1 MKSLRSRQ
9 FLSALAIIG
18 VGIIVLGGLLY
29 YITQHRIME
38 NEKTHLSESGLELL
52 GFLDFQDSKFIIDKN
67 SKNDFLAFLVKH
79 NFTKLN
85 AEKYAYIQNVTTN
98 NIVWHSQYPFNDISA
113 DRFASDK
120 QRVFTTFNLS
130 MPSDQEGVDI
140 LSPEDT
146 QGRNKSKLD
155 GAENY
160 IVYARGFSYKPH
172 GNYQLILAKSAA
184 VLEKGRDEILRN
196 ILLLFLITTILVL
209 LAQVVSSYLVI
220 HPIKQFEKEIKRI
233 EAGEQ
238 QLISKTYPTELSAVK
253 SAVNALINGEKG
265 QKQRYRDALDD
276 LAHSLKTPLSVLQN
290 SADKNHN
297 ETVGTQ
303 VQRMNDIVAYQ
314 LRRAV
319 VSDQGTITQLQP
331 VRPVIYRLK
340 DPLLKVYRDK
350 PFEFVINVDDFVQ
363 CRMDSDD
370 MMEVFGN
377 LINNACRFCEKIVEV
392 TANQDGDMLVI
403 DIDDDGLGFPDKNP
417 SELLQRG
424 IRADSK
430 TEGQGI
436 GLAVSTE
443 IVEAIGG
450 KIELLVSP
458 YIGARVRLH
467 LPS

>member
-18 VGIIVLGGLLY
+18 LGIIVLGGLLY
-29 YITQHRIME
+29 YITQHRIIE
-38 NEKTHLSESGLELL
+38 TEKKQLSESGLELL
-52 GFLDFQDSKFIIDKN
+52 GFLDFKDGKFVIDKR

-79 NFTKLN
+79 NFSKLN
-85 AEKYAYIQNVTTN
+85 SNKFAYIQNTQTR

-113 DRFASDK
+113 DRFTKDK
-120 QRVFTTFNLS
+120 QRVFTTFNLNL
-130 MPSDQEGVDI
+130 PSDQEGADI

-146 QGRNKSKLD
+146 LGRNKSKLD

-160 IVYARGFSYKPH
+160 IVYARGFSYKPY

-184 VLEKGRDEILRN
+184 ALQKGRDEILRN
-196 ILLLFLITTILVL
+196 ILLLFGITTILVL
-209 LAQVVSSYLVI
+209 LAQLVSSYLVI
-220 HPIKQFEKEIKRI
+220 KPIKQFEKEIKKI

-238 QLISKTYPTELSAVK
+238 QLISKHYPTELSAVK
-253 SAVNALINGEKG
+253 SAVNALINAEKG

-297 ETVGTQ
+297 ETVSNQ

-319 VSDQGTITQLQP
+319 VNDQGTITQLQA
-331 VRPVIYRLK
+331 VRPIIYRLK

-350 PFEFVINVDDFVQ
+350 PFEFVIHVDDDAQ
-363 CRMDSDD
+363 CRMDTDD

-377 LINNACRFCEKIVEV
+377 LINNACRFCEKIVEIS
-392 TANQDGDMLVI
+392 ANQDGDMLVI

-430 TEGQGI
+430 TDGQGI

-458 YIGARVRLH
+458 YVGARVRLH
-467 LPS
+467 LPT

>member
-18 VGIIVLGGLLY
+18 VGIIVLGSLLY

-38 NEKTHLSESGLELL
+38 TEKTNLSESGLELL
-52 GFLDFQDSKFIIDKN
+52 GFLDFQDGKFIIDKN

-85 AEKYAYIQNVTTN
+85 AEKYAYIQNISTQ

-113 DRFASDK
+113 DRFANDK
-120 QRVFTTFNLS
+120 QRVFTTFNLR

-160 IVYARGFSYKPH
+160 IVYARGFSYKPY

-184 VLEKGRDEILRN
+184 ALQKGRDEILRN
-196 ILLLFLITTILVL
+196 ILLLFLITTVLVL

-220 HPIKQFEKEIKRI
+220 YPIKQFEQEIKKI
-233 EAGEQ
+233 ESGEQ
-238 QLISKTYPTELSAVK
+238 QLISKQYPTELSAVK

-290 SADKNHN
+290 EADKRNN
-297 ETVGTQ
+297 ETVSNQ

-319 VSDQGTITQLQP
+319 VNDHGTITQLQP
-331 VRPVIYRLK
+331 VRPIIYRLK

-350 PFEFVINVDDFVQ
+350 PFEFVINVDDFAQ
-363 CRMDSDD
+363 CRMDTDD

-377 LINNACRFCEKIVEV
+377 LINNACRFCEKIVEI
-392 TANQDGDMLVI
+392 TATQDGDMLLI

-458 YIGARVRLH
+458 YVGARVRLH